1 MKIKITEAQLK
12 QLVRE
17 EAIRFKR
24 VLELEK
30 KKKELQIQLKELYEG
45 DYAME
50 AGMNSEVEEGFL
62 DFLRPNPEEKRNKI
76 KALVQQH
83 PHYGKVV
90 SYWAQETGQSEE
102 EVFNQLLDF
111 MNKEAS
117 IVDGELKGVGSI
129 VYNPQIKAFV
139 NKTKFSMPYGFTSNN
154 GDM

>member
-17 EAIRFKR
+17 EAVRFKR

-50 AGMNSEVEEGFL
+50 GGMNPEVEEGFL

-76 KALVQQH
+76 KALVQKH
-83 PHYGKVV
+83 PHYGDVV
-90 SYWAQETGQSEE
+90 RHWAQETGQSEE

-111 MNKEAS
+111 MSKEAS
-117 IVDGELKGVGSI
+117 IVDGELKGASSI

-139 NKTKFSMPYGFTSNN
+139 NKTKYSMPYGFSSNN